1 VQSPLAQTRARGFT
15 LIELLVALAIVGIL
29 TMVALP
35 SYTAYVQRANRT
47 HAKAAVLR
55 VAQFMERAAT
65 ASGVYP
71 QAATVPA
78 ALLVVEG
85 GRYTVILDVPT
96 TGVAFTVTAQPNTG
110 TPQAT
115 DDCGDFV
122 LQQTGATS
130 IANHAYSATA
140 ADCWAR

>member
-1 VQSPLAQTRARGFT
+1 VQARARGLT

-29 TMVALP
+29 TTVALP
-35 SYTAYVQRANRT
+35 SYTAYVQRAHRT
-47 HAKAAVLR
+47 HAKAALLK

-65 ASGVYP
+65 AGGVYP
-71 QAATVPA
+71 QAANVPE
-78 ALLVVEG
+78 ALLAVEG
-85 GRYTVILDVPT
+85 GRYTVTLAVPT
-96 TGVAFTVTAQPNTG
+96 AVPTAGVTFTVTAQRKAG

-122 LQQTGATS
+122 LQHTGATS
-130 IANHAYSATA
+130 IANYASTATA